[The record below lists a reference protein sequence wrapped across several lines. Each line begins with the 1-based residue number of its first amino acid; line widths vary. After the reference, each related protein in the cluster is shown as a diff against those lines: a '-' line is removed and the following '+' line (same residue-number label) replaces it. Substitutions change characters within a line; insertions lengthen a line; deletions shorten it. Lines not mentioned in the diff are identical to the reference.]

1 MAPPP
6 ESEYGVIKLNIA
18 IVVILTVLVGCA
30 ESPPTTDVA
39 NAAKQAIERAESKFE
54 QSRVVGHAWLPTKQS
69 LAAAK
74 QAFGDADY
82 VLAIAQAERT
92 EALAEASLAQAE
104 SEQNAW
110 RERFPTTI

>member
-1 MAPPP
+1 MK
-6 ESEYGVIKLNIA
+6 KLNIA
-18 IVVILTVLVGCA
+18 IALTLTILLGCT
-30 ESPPTTDVA
+30 ESRPATDVA
-39 NAAKQAIERAESKFE
+39 HAAEQAIERAQAKFE

-74 QAFGDADY
+74 QAFSEADY
-82 VLAIAQAERT
+82 PSAIAQAERA

-110 RERFPTTI
+110 HERFPATI

>member
-1 MAPPP
+1 VNKLNTAIAFTLTILLGCS
-6 ESEYGVIKLNIA
+6 ESEPA
-18 IVVILTVLVGCA
+18 TDAAQAA
-30 ESPPTTDVA
+30 E
-39 NAAKQAIERAESKFE
+39 QAIERAQAKFD
-54 QSRVVGHAWLPTKQS
+54 QSRAVGHAWLPTKQS

-82 VLAIAQAERT
+82 TSAITQAGRA

-110 RERFPTTI
+110 HERFPTMI